1 MAVYGIQLI
10 TNSTV
15 SRFPLI
21 QSNLFNTDA
30 KGTEPSVRFKLLYRE
45 VYDMVFLGPNELS
58 VIERCPY
65 YRSIGKDRLDC
76 TSFDLHINFF
86 YIKNVFNFFFSWYF
100 ICPKGTRK
108 QCP

>member
-21 QSNLFNTDA
+21 QSNLFNTDT

-45 VYDMVFLGPNELS
+45 VAFLGPNELS

-65 YRSIGKDRLDC
+65 YRSIRNERLDC
-76 TSFDLHINFF
+76 LSFDPHINF
-86 YIKNVFNFFFSWYF
+86 
-100 ICPKGTRK
+100 T
-108 QCP
+108 